1 MFEEERLKARPSPA
15 LISSN
20 PGPVV
25 IFCSLSAHI
34 HHVVDGAGAAQS
46 FTARK
51 SMDKIVG
58 ARLSVR
64 QRFPAPLD

>member
-1 MFEEERLKARPSPA
+1 MFKEERLETRPSPA
-15 LISSN
+15 LVSSN

-25 IFCSLSAHI
+25 VFCSLSAYIYHI
-34 HHVVDGAGAAQS
+34 IDGAGAAQC

-58 ARLSVR
+58 ARLPVC
-64 QRFPAPLD
+64 QRLPSTTA